1 LSGQAQSQQR
11 LLDYLFSDFYSA
23 LSLTTSAQEIKNMD
37 LPPFKLERYLAKYE
51 FNTEYLLCSSDCES
65 MSIAELLAIEESAAE
80 KFQQVWLGY
89 TESQGSPALRAEI
102 RKLYE
107 TIQPEEILVHAGAEE
122 AIFLFMF
129 AAFKEYDHVII
140 HSPGYQS
147 LTEVAR
153 AAGCDVSP
161 WLAREENGWSLD
173 LAELRHLMRTNT
185 KAIIINTPHNPT
197 GYLMSREDYEAVHQ
211 FARENNLLL
220 FSDEVYRESEYD
232 STTRIPAACD
242 LGDHAISLGV
252 TSKTYGLAGLRIGW
266 VATKNKKIYEK
277 MASLKDYTTI
287 CNSAP
292 SEFLAEVAMRNRA
305 KLAERNLGI
314 IKDNLAVMD
323 GFFTRHADLFSW
335 VRPQAGS
342 MAFPRYLGGNIEKFC
357 DELVTKSGVLL
368 LPASIYDDS
377 RNHFRLGLGRK
388 NLPQAVE
395 RLEEFLSH

>member
-1 LSGQAQSQQR
+1 M
-11 LLDYLFSDFYSA
+11 
-23 LSLTTSAQEIKNMD
+23 N
-37 LPPFKLERYLAKYE
+37 LPPFKLERYFARYE
-51 FNTEYLLCSSDCES
+51 FKTEYLLCSSDSES
-65 MSIAELLAIEESAAE
+65 MPIADLLAMEEDAAG

-89 TESQGSPALRAEI
+89 TESQGSPALRSEI
-102 RKLYE
+102 GKLYE
-107 TIQPEEILVHAGAEE
+107 TIQPEEILVHSGAEE

-129 AAFKEYDHVII
+129 AAFKEYDHVIV

-147 LTEVAR
+147 LAEVAR

-161 WLAREENGWSLD
+161 WRAREQNGWALD
-173 LAELRHLMRTNT
+173 LDELRHLMRTNT
-185 KAIIINTPHNPT
+185 KAIILNTPHNPT
-197 GYLMSREDYEAVHQ
+197 GYLMSRADYEAVHQ
-211 FARENNLLL
+211 FAQERKLLL

-232 STTRIPAACD
+232 LSTRLPAACD
-242 LGDHAISLGV
+242 LGDHAVSLGV

-266 VATKNKKIYEK
+266 VATKNRKIYEK

-292 SEFLAEVAMRNRA
+292 SEFLAEVAMRNRT

-314 IKDNLAVMD
+314 IKSNLALID
-323 GFFTRHADLFSW
+323 DLFARHADLFSW

-342 MAFPRYLGGNIEKFC
+342 MAFPRLLQGDVEEFC
-357 DELVTKSGVLL
+357 DRLVRKAGVLL
-368 LPASIYDDS
+368 LPGSMYDDS

-395 RLEEFLSH
+395 KLEGFLSKS